1 MSHIPDKNV
10 RACLAVLY
18 RACIHARLL
27 GYEGEAQG
35 LAAERCKLLADLMD
49 AVHNLPHLAM
59 RWPECDESLLR
70 AMLQDFDTRWPSANI
85 GLLATYDAT
94 LATASS

>member
-1 MSHIPDKNV
+1 MSPLPDKNL
-10 RACLAVLY
+10 RACLAVLF

-27 GYEGEAQG
+27 GYEGADQG

-49 AVHNLPHLAM
+49 AVHNLPELAM

-70 AMLQDFDTRWPSANI
+70 TMLEDFDTRWPSANI
-85 GLLATYDAT
+85 GLLATYEAA
-94 LATASS
+94 LATELS